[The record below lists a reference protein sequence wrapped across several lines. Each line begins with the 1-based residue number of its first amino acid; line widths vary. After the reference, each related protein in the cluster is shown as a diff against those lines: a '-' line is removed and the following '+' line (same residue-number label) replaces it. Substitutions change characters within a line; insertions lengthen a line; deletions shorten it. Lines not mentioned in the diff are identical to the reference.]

1 MDGFWMEVE
10 RIRQRDALRE
20 EDGSRGEGRPPEGK
34 EPGGAAGRKGG
45 ARCRGTWARSR
56 LGSEHGRAGSLGLLR
71 HLHRSPCS
79 TLAPCV
85 VIRLCPS

>member
-56 LGSEHGRAGSLGLLR
+56 LDQNTGGLDLWDCCG
-71 HLHRSPCS
+71 LHWSPCS